1 MFHQVFQGVCTF
13 HWWRIVEGEDAR
25 QQLKSYADNGGIV
38 LHLHRDLDETV
49 TFLAADTTRPAYS
62 SEVQEVWLRREK
74 WCHECSNY
82 HFYSSHCSTEDEFN
96 HLRRSFVNYIKLIWC

>member
-1 MFHQVFQGVCTF
+1 MFHQVFQGYVLSTGGG
-13 HWWRIVEGEDAR
+13 IVEGEDAR

-62 SEVQEVWLRREK
+62 SEVQEVWLRRENGTMNVLTTT
-74 WCHECSNY
+74 SIPVTVVLRMN
-82 HFYSSHCSTEDEFN
+82 ST
-96 HLRRSFVNYIKLIWC
+96 I